1 MAGRRMDPR
10 FPELVRSMRRIQE
23 HGGLGVRI
31 KPMGEQQAVVIF
43 FRTQEELQNPSPQL
57 AADLEQVRQFLGLAQ
72 GAAEYSVVFGASA
85 TNDQEIALLT
95 RSMLLIL
102 VDFASWIDVPA
113 ADIAEGRVTPT
124 AKEEADALG
133 APIQVSSG
141 EECPDD
147 AFAAVEYR
155 GHWFWIDD
163 RDLRSKRALS
173 LLMLFF
179 SLTETGERPGAPLVT
194 IPVN

>member
-1 MAGRRMDPR
+1 
-10 FPELVRSMRRIQE
+10 
-23 HGGLGVRI
+23 
-31 KPMGEQQAVVIF
+31 
-43 FRTQEELQNPSPQL
+43 
-57 AADLEQVRQFLGLAQ
+57 
-72 GAAEYSVVFGASA
+72 
-85 TNDQEIALLT
+85 
-95 RSMLLIL
+95 MLLIL

-113 ADIAEGRVTPT
+113 ADSRRRPGHPDGQGRSRRPRC
-124 AKEEADALG
+124 AD
-133 APIQVSSG
+133 PG
-141 EECPDD
+141 ELRTECPDD

-179 SLTETGERPGAPLVT
+179 SLTETGGAPGAPLVT